1 MPDNL
6 MILYFLIVIYFFMMH
21 SFSWCDDMGFNTG
34 DINNINLDDDDAFD
48 EDEPESINYV
58 TLIAWRNWFKQ
69 RKTCKKEIS
78 KELVT
83 VA

>member
-1 MPDNL
+1 
-6 MILYFLIVIYFFMMH
+6 
-21 SFSWCDDMGFNTG
+21 MGFNAG
-34 DINNINLDDDDAFD
+34 DVNNVNLDDDDAFD